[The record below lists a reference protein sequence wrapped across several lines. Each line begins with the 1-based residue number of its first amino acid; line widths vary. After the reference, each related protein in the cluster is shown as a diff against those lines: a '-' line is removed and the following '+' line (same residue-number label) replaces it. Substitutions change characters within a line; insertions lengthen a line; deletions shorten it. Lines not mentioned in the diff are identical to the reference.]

1 MFCRWF
7 YLVENQKGKIE
18 NPEWHFYLS
27 IISKSLKWVKCLLFN
42 VANFNPWNFAVE
54 AINKSIASLVLRFFF
69 KFLWRLIVVSIISLV
84 NGRISTFSKNVCQ
97 KVSWSALLP
106 FKTSKYTTTET
117 AKYWWFWDN
126 WNKKEFDFSVFLKY
140 SIITV

>member
-1 MFCRWF
+1 MFYWWF

-18 NPEWHFYLS
+18 NPAWHFYLS
-27 IISKSLKWVKCLLFN
+27 TISKSLKWVKCLLFN

-54 AINKSIASLVLRFFF
+54 AINKSIASLVLCFFF

-84 NGRISTFSKNVCQ
+84 NGRTSTFSKNVCQ

-106 FKTSKYTTTET
+106 LKPQSKRQP
-117 AKYWWFWDN
+117 KLQNID
-126 WNKKEFDFSVFLKY
+126 DFE
-140 SIITV
+140 IIGIKRNLIFPFF